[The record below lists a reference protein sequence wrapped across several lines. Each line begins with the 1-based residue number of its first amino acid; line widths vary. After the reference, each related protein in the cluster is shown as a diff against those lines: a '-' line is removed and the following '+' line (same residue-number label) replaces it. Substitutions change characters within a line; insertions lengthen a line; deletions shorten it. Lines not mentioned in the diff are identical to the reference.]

1 MPRAKD
7 KEAILLF
14 PFICNGVLAVL
25 FRGTIDST
33 SVNRRGVVTAALR
46 LIRQPYSH
54 HHPSEHPEPRE
65 ADKALSRMP
74 EAGASVDWRAYYGP
88 RRRVRPRDG
97 LDDRVRTRLA

>member
-46 LIRQPYSH
+46 LIRQPYSLTTTRA
-54 HHPSEHPEPRE
+54 SIR
-65 ADKALSRMP
+65 SR
-74 EAGASVDWRAYYGP
+74 AKRI
-88 RRRVRPRDG
+88 RH
-97 LDDRVRTRLA
+97 

>member
-46 LIRQPYSH
+46 LIRQPYSLTTTRA
-54 HHPSEHPEPRE
+54 SIR
-65 ADKALSRMP
+65 SR
-74 EAGASVDWRAYYGP
+74 AK
-88 RRRVRPRDG
+88 
-97 LDDRVRTRLA
+97 RTRH